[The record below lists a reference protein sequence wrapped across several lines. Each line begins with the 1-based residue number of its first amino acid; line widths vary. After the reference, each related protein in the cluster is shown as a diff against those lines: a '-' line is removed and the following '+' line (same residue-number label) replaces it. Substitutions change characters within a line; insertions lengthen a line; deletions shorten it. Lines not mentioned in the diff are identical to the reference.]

1 MEGMQDLF
9 GNKTATTAFQ
19 QQYQKIVAEVL
30 QDKEV
35 QQFLQEHQDE
45 IPQENLVKSYSALL
59 EYIQQRDARIQGVE
73 TYIKGMEP
81 LLSVNQGF
89 VEVVYRP
96 TQEFVQKQQEQ
107 ALTNRIHAINMP
119 KNLLHVT
126 LNSLDITK
134 ERQETFQASLK
145 FINELSAKPNETKES
160 PLDDENL
167 QLLKAQLSQLKT
179 SGNSEQVKGE

>member
-81 LLSVNQGF
+81 LLRVNQGF

-96 TQEFVQKQQEQ
+96 TQEFIQKQQEQ
-107 ALTNRIHAINMP
+107 DLTNRIHAINMP
-119 KNLLHVT
+119 KNLLQVT

-134 ERQETFQASLK
+134 
-145 FINELSAKPNETKES
+145 
-160 PLDDENL
+160 
-167 QLLKAQLSQLKT
+167 
-179 SGNSEQVKGE
+179 